1 MWASLILLLVLL
13 EGISC
18 QSVPGT
24 LINRKEVITEEHGVV
39 AADDGRCSQIG
50 STILQRGG
58 HAVDASIAAAFCLG
72 VVSPASSGIGAGGL
86 MLIRSSNGLVEAY
99 DMRETAP
106 AAASRDMYANDPSA
120 KEQGGLAVGV
130 PGQVL
135 GLYQVWQ
142 KYGKLPWKE
151 LVEPAIALAG
161 LGFKISPYLYYQMTQ
176 TEAAIRQ
183 DEGLREKF
191 MEYGELLKIGDIVRD
206 VKLART
212 LTEIAI
218 HGPSVFYDGPVGVDL
233 VHDIREKGGIITMED
248 LKGYVVKQRKPIFA
262 KVMNHEIFTMPPPS
276 SGGVGLIM
284 VLNVLAQYGSAEA
297 LSGTLGLHRLVEAMK
312 HMYAERTNLGDPD
325 FVNVEPVISQMLS
338 LKFAREVKN
347 RINDSTTHD
356 PNFYLERYNQTIDH
370 GTSHMSVVDSER
382 NAVGLTS
389 TVNNF
394 FGAWF
399 RSRRTGMILNNQ
411 MDDFSIPS
419 NTTSNTTMPPAPANF
434 IVPHKRPLSSTMP
447 TIILKNGQLN
457 AVIGASGGPR
467 IIPAN
472 IQVFLNHFVHN
483 MDPFSAILA
492 PRVYHRLIPNFVEY
506 EKWDTVSG
514 DHIEVSL
521 RDRLGLA
528 SKGHVLQALAFGA
541 KCQFVVQHL
550 PIMAKGKSIIMG
562 NLTAVS
568 DPRKGG
574 FPAGY

>member
-1 MWASLILLLVLL
+1 MWPSLILLLVLF
-13 EGISC
+13 EGISG

-24 LINRKEVITEEHGVV
+24 LINRKEVITKEHGVV

-50 STILQRGG
+50 SEILKRGG
-58 HAVDASIAAAFCLG
+58 HAVDASVATALCLT
-72 VVSPASSGIGAGGL
+72 VVSPASSGIGGGAM
-86 MLIRSSNGLVEAY
+86 MLVRSANGSVQAF

-106 AAASRDMYANDPSA
+106 AAASTDMYANDPTA

-135 GLYQVWQ
+135 GLYTVWT

-151 LVEPAIALAG
+151 LVKPAIALA
-161 LGFKISPYLYYQMTQ
+161 
-176 TEAAIRQ
+176 AIRK
-183 DEGLREKF
+183 DEGLREQF
-191 MEYGELLKIGDIVRD
+191 MENGNLLKIGDIVRD
-206 VKLART
+206 AKLATT
-212 LTEIAI
+212 LKKIANE
-218 HGPSVFYDGPVGVDL
+218 GASVFYTGSVAVDL
-233 VHDIREKGGIITMED
+233 VHDIREKRGIITMED
-248 LKGYVVKQRKPIFA
+248 FKGYV
-262 KVMNHEIFTMPPPS
+262 VMNHEIFTMPPPS

-312 HMYAERTNLGDPD
+312 HMFAERTNLGDSD

-338 LKFAREVKN
+338 LNFAKEVKN
-347 RINDSTTHD
+347 RINDSTTHNPD
-356 PNFYLERYNQTIDH
+356 FYLERYNQTVDH

-382 NAVGLTS
+382 NAVALTS
-389 TVNNF
+389 TINNF

-399 RSRRTGMILNNQ
+399 RSRKTGIVLNNQ

-434 IVPHKRPLSSTMP
+434 IKPHKRPLSSTMP
-447 TIILKNGQLN
+447 TIILKDGQLN

-472 IQVFLNHFVHN
+472 IQVLLNHFVHN

-528 SKGHVLQALAFGA
+528 TKGHVLQALAFGA

-550 PIMAKGKSIIMG
+550 PTMAKGKSIIMG